1 MFKVIEAF
9 SGIGSQAKA
18 LKNIGA
24 EYEIIATMD
33 WDISAIIAYDMIHH
47 GEPNL
52 EELEGI
58 SIDEMKKELKKYTFS
73 SDGKVPLTKEK
84 IDKLNVNVIKHLFL
98 AIKRSK
104 NIISITD
111 VKGKDLPNEI
121 DLLTYSFPCQDLSI
135 ARSWHGENGGI
146 DRTANNRSGMLWEV
160 ERILKERIDEGLKL
174 PKFLLMENVTNI
186 LSNKHE
192 ENFKDWKS
200 SLENMGYLK
209 NYVYKLNAAD
219 FGMPQR
225 RVRAYMISVLCDDK
239 NKIEQLEKYEKDH
252 NLNDPRY
259 VKSIVKNRIS
269 LEEVLRLDYS
279 NSVYKFEAE
288 ENNPN
293 NTPSRQK
300 IYEQN
305 QLIYDGNNIVCESI
319 QTITTKQDRHPNS
332 GVLNFKSNIEGK
344 SNYRNLTP
352 RECFLLMGFD
362 EEDYQI
368 LMDNNFEA
376 RGKHKFFNKNNLHK
390 MAGNSIVVNVL
401 EYIFKHIL
409 YINDNIL

>member
-1 MFKVIEAF
+1 M
-9 SGIGSQAKA
+9 Q
-18 LKNIGA
+18 
-24 EYEIIATMD
+24 T
-33 WDISAIIAYDMIHH
+33 
-47 GEPNL
+47 
-52 EELEGI
+52 
-58 SIDEMKKELKKYTFS
+58 
-73 SDGKVPLTKEK
+73 
-84 IDKLNVNVIKHLFL
+84 
-98 AIKRSK
+98 
-104 NIISITD
+104 
-111 VKGKDLPNEI
+111 
-121 DLLTYSFPCQDLSI
+121 
-135 ARSWHGENGGI
+135 
-146 DRTANNRSGMLWEV
+146 
-160 ERILKERIDEGLKL
+160 
-174 PKFLLMENVTNI
+174 
-186 LSNKHE
+186 
-192 ENFKDWKS
+192 
-200 SLENMGYLK
+200 
-209 NYVYKLNAAD
+209 D

-344 SNYRNLTP
+344 
-352 RECFLLMGFD
+352 
-362 EEDYQI
+362 
-368 LMDNNFEA
+368 
-376 RGKHKFFNKNNLHK
+376 K
-390 MAGNSIVVNVL
+390 
-401 EYIFKHIL
+401 
-409 YINDNIL
+409 

>member
-1 MFKVIEAF
+1 MFKVVEAF

-18 LKNIGA
+18 LKNIGV
-24 EYEIIATMD
+24 EYEIIATID

-47 GEPNL
+47 GKPRL
-52 EELEGI
+52 EELKGI
-58 SIDEMKKELKKYTFS
+58 SVDEMKKELKKYTFS

-84 IDKLNVNVIKHLFL
+84 IDKLNINVIKHLFL

-104 NIISITD
+104 NLINITD
-111 VKGKDLPNEI
+111 VKGKELPNEI

-146 DRTANNRSGMLWEV
+146 DRAANNRSGMLWEV
-160 ERILKERIDEGLKL
+160 ERILKERLDLGLNL

-192 ENFKDWKS
+192 KNFKDWKN
-200 SLENMGYLK
+200 SLENMGYLQ
-209 NYVYKLNAAD
+209 NYVYKLNASD
-219 FGMPQR
+219 FGIPQR

-239 NKIEQLEKYEKDH
+239 NKINKLEEFEKSN
-252 NLNDPRY
+252 NLNDPKY
-259 VKSIVKNRIS
+259 INNIVKKEKKLS
-269 LEEVLRLDYS
+269 DVLRLDYRKRI
-279 NSVYKFEAE
+279 YKSEAE
-288 ENNPN
+288 ENTPN

-300 IYEQN
+300 IYEEN

-332 GVLNFKSNIEGK
+332 GILNFKSNIEGK

-368 LMDNNFEA
+368 LMDNNFES
-376 RGKHKFFNKNNLHK
+376 RGKNKFFNKNNLHK

-401 EYIFKHIL
+401 ECIFKHIL
-409 YINDNIL
+409 YMNDNIL